1 MSPSISIRLYK
12 LVDWELWDVKLR
24 VLSFG
29 WVELKTCMH
38 KQGVGIIHVDDIR
51 L

>member
-24 VLSFG
+24 VLSSG
-29 WVELKTCMH
+29 WVELKNLYAQPRSGNYTC
-38 KQGVGIIHVDDIR
+38 
-51 L
+51 

>member
-1 MSPSISIRLYK
+1 MSPSISVRLYK
-12 LVDWELWDVKLR
+12 FVDWELWDVKLR

-29 WVELKTCMH
+29 WVELKKLVCTN
-38 KQGVGIIHVDDIR
+38 KEWE